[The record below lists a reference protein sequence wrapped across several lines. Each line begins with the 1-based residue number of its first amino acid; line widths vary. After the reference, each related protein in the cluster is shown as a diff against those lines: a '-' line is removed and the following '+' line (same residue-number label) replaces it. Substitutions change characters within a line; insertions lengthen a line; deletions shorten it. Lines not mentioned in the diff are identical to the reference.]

1 MSNSSFIGA
10 EFTQQAEQVVL
21 KNLSAEHFG
30 VSELAQAMNM
40 SRSNLLRKIK
50 KQTSLSASQFIRQI
64 RLQQGREMLQKTSL
78 TVSEISFEVGF
89 ASTSYF
95 IKCFRE
101 HYGYPPGKLAKG
113 ELTEQVAHSDPP
125 RPFPWTYLVGA
136 AVLVVLAFFLTRSLG
151 SKEDSTSPLAEIEKS
166 IAVLPFLNES
176 SDSSNMY
183 FINGLMEATLNNL
196 QKIED
201 LRVISRT
208 SVEKYRDKAQSI
220 PEIAEELKV
229 SYFVEGSGQKIG
241 DQVLLNIQLIEAASD
256 KHIWAE
262 QYSREIGNVFDL
274 QNEIAKKIAV
284 AIQAVVTPAE
294 LEQIE
299 KIPTKNL
306 QAYDLYLQALPHFH
320 ARTKEGLDRAIPL
333 FKQAI
338 EQDPQFALA
347 YGNLAIAY
355 YFLDIFQVDKQF
367 TDTINN
373 YADKALLYDPKSPVS
388 LLAKAFYYMHTKDY
402 PLALPHLEKALE
414 YNPNSSAVV
423 QMLTD
428 YYARYVPNTAK
439 HLEYALRGVQ
449 LDIGAN
455 DSIAQSYIYVSMS
468 HALVQTGFIEEAI
481 KYINLSIDYY
491 PNNEFSHYL
500 KAIILYAKDLDMEK
514 VKSRLIKEFRK
525 DTTRLDIM
533 QEVAKLY
540 YLQENYDSAY
550 HYFKQ
555 FVAIRKARG
564 WNVYPQEDITIG
576 WVYEK
581 VGLEKEANK
590 FYEAFTAFCQKE
602 QSIYRN
608 VWLAL
613 DQVRTGEIEEGIE
626 QLKIF
631 ADQDDFMY
639 WFLLLGKDPILKP
652 VQDHPEFKLV
662 LQRIKDRFWENHE
675 RLAESLK
682 EKGLL

>member
-1 MSNSSFIGA
+1 MSDSSFIGA
-10 EFTQQAEQVVL
+10 EFTHQAEQIVL
-21 KNLSAEHFG
+21 ENLSEAHFG

-50 KQTSLSASQFIRQI
+50 KQTGLSASQFIRQI
-64 RLQQGREMLQKTSL
+64 RLQKGREMLQKTSL

-113 ELTEQVAHSDPP
+113 ELTEDVPEITSPQS
-125 RPFPWTYLVGA
+125 FPWKYVVII
-136 AVLVVLAFFLTRSLG
+136 AVVALLAFFIARSFG
-151 SKEDSTSPLAEIEKS
+151 SREDSTSPLAEVEKS

-208 SVEKYRDKAQSI
+208 SVEKYRDKDQSI

-262 QYSREIGNVFDL
+262 QYSREIGNVFEL
-274 QNEIAKKIAV
+274 QNEIAKKIAA
-284 AIQAVVTPAE
+284 AIKAVVTPAE

-299 KIPTKNL
+299 KIPTENL

-320 ARTKEGLDRAIPL
+320 ARTREGLEQAMPL
-333 FKQAI
+333 FMEAI
-338 EQDPQFALA
+338 EQDPQFSLA
-347 YGNLAIAY
+347 YANMAISY
-355 YFLDIFQVDKQF
+355 YFLDIFQVDKQY
-367 TDTINN
+367 TDSINT
-373 YADKALLYDPKSPVS
+373 YADKALLYDPTSPVS
-388 LLAKAFYYMHTKDY
+388 LLAKAFYYIHTKDY
-402 PLALPHLEKALE
+402 PSALPHLEKALE

-428 YYARYVPNTAK
+428 YYARFAPNTAK

-468 HALVQTGFIEEAI
+468 HALVQTGFIDEALH
-481 KYINLSIDYY
+481 YIDLSINYN
-491 PNNEFSHYL
+491 PNNEFSYYL
-500 KAIILYAKDLDMEK
+500 KALILYAKDLDVEK
-514 VKSRLIKEFRK
+514 VKRRLLKEFRK
-525 DTTRLDIM
+525 DTTRLDIL

-550 HYFKQ
+550 FYFQQ
-555 FVAIRKARG
+555 FVAIREARA
-564 WNVYPQEDITIG
+564 WNVYANENITIG

-581 VGLEKEANK
+581 VGLPEEAKK

-613 DQVRTGEIEEGIE
+613 DHVRLGEIEEAIE

-639 WFLLLGKDPILKP
+639 WFLLLGNDPILKP
-652 VQDHPEFKLV
+652 LQDHPEFKRV
-662 LQRIKDRFWENHE
+662 LQKIKDRFWENH
-675 RLAESLK
+675 RVLAESLRGQ
-682 EKGLL
+682 GLL

>member
-1 MSNSSFIGA
+1 MIGA
-10 EFTQQAEQVVL
+10 EFTKQAETIVL
-21 KNLSAEHFG
+21 ENISEEQFG
-30 VSELAQAMNM
+30 VSELAQTMNM

-50 KQTSLSASQFIRQI
+50 KQTGLSASQFIRQI
-64 RLQQGREMLQKTSL
+64 RLQKGRELLQDTSL

-113 ELTEQVAHSDPP
+113 ELTEEVPAIDPQQSSLWKYVAG
-125 RPFPWTYLVGA
+125 L
-136 AVLVVLAFFLTRSLG
+136 AVVAILAIFIARSLI
-151 SKEDSTSPLAEIEKS
+151 SREDSTLPIAEIEKS
-166 IAVLPFLNES
+166 IAVLPFINES

-196 QKIED
+196 QRIED

-208 SVEKYRDKAQSI
+208 SVEKYRGKEQSI
-220 PEIAEELKV
+220 PEIAEQLKV
-229 SYFVEGSGQKIG
+229 NYFVEGSGQKIG
-241 DQVLLNIQLIEAASD
+241 DQVLLNIQLIEAATD

-262 QYSREIGNVFDL
+262 QYSREIGNVFGL
-274 QNEIAKKIAV
+274 QNEVAKKIAE
-284 AIQAVVTPAE
+284 AIEAIVTPAE
-294 LEQIE
+294 LEQID
-299 KIPTKNL
+299 KKPTENL
-306 QAYDLYLQALPHFH
+306 LAYDLYLQALPHFH

-338 EQDPQFALA
+338 EADPQFALA
-347 YGNLAIAY
+347 YANMAIAY
-355 YFLDIFQVDKQF
+355 YFLDIFQVDQQY
-367 TDTINN
+367 TDLINN
-373 YADKALLYDPKSPVS
+373 CADKALLYDPTSPVS
-388 LLAKAFYYMHTKDY
+388 LLAKAFYYIHIKDY

-428 YYARYVPNTAK
+428 YYSRYVPNTAK
-439 HLEYALRGVQ
+439 HLEYALKGVR

-481 KYINLSIDYY
+481 DYINLSIDYY
-491 PNNEFSHYL
+491 PENEYSYYL
-500 KAIILYAKDLDMEK
+500 KAIILYARDLDLK
-514 VKSRLIKEFRK
+514 QTQKRLLRELRK
-525 DTTRLDIM
+525 DTTRLDIL

-540 YLQENYDSAY
+540 YLQENFDSAY
-550 HYFKQ
+550 YYFEQ
-555 FVAIRKARG
+555 FVTAREDKG
-564 WNVYPQEDITIG
+564 WNIYPQEDITIG

-581 VGLEKEANK
+581 VGLEEEAK
-590 FYEAFTAFCQKE
+590 QFYEAFAVFCQKE
-602 QSIYRN
+602 QSIYRS

-613 DQVRTGEIEEGIE
+613 DHVRKGEIEEAIE

-639 WFLLLGKDPILKP
+639 WFLLLENDPILKP
-652 VQDHPEFKLV
+652 LTTHPEFSLII
-662 LQRIKDRFWENHE
+662 QQIKDRFWENQKNF
-675 RLAESLK
+675 SSYLK
-682 EKGLL
+682 EEGLL

>member
-1 MSNSSFIGA
+1 MIEADFM
-10 EFTQQAEQVVL
+10 QQAETIVL
-21 KNLSAEHFG
+21 EHLAQEQFG

-50 KQTSLSASQFIRQI
+50 KQTGLSASQFIRQI
-64 RLQQGREMLQKTSL
+64 RLQKGREMLQETSL

-101 HYGYPPGKLAKG
+101 HYWYPPGKLAKG
-113 ELTEQVAHSDPP
+113 ELTEEITKSDPP
-125 RPFPWTYLVGA
+125 KSYPWKYVAGA
-136 AVLVVLAFFLTRSLG
+136 AVLVVLVIFLARSLG
-151 SKEDSTSPLAEIEKS
+151 FKEDSTSPLVEIEKS

-208 SVEKYRDKAQSI
+208 SVEKYREQVRSI

-262 QYSREIGNVFDL
+262 QYSREIGNVFEL
-274 QNEIAKKIAV
+274 QNEIAKKIAA
-284 AIQAVVTPAE
+284 AIKAVVTPAE
-294 LEQIE
+294 LKQIE
-299 KIPTKNL
+299 KIPTENL
-306 QAYDLYLQALPHFH
+306 EAYDLYLQALPHFH
-320 ARTKEGLDRAIPL
+320 ARTREGLEQAMPL
-333 FKQAI
+333 FNQAL
-338 EQDPQFALA
+338 ELDPQFSLA
-347 YGNLAIAY
+347 YASLAISY
-355 YFLDIFQVDKQF
+355 YFLDIFQVDKQY
-367 TDTINN
+367 TDSINN
-373 YADKALLYDPKSPVS
+373 YADKALLYDPTSPVS
-388 LLAKAFYYMHTKDY
+388 LMAKAFYYMHTKDY
-402 PLALPHLEKALE
+402 ASALPHLEKALE
-414 YNPNSSAVV
+414 YHPNSSAVV

-428 YYARYVPNTAK
+428 YYSRFVPNTAK

-455 DSIAQSYIYVSMS
+455 DSVAQSYIYVSMS
-468 HALVQTGFIEEAI
+468 LALVQTGFIDEAT
-481 KYINLSIDYY
+481 KYINLSIDYN
-491 PNNEFSHYL
+491 PNNEFSYYL
-500 KAIILYAKDLDMEK
+500 KALILYAKDLDKEK
-514 VKSRLIKEFRK
+514 VKRRLIKEFRK

-550 HYFKQ
+550 YYFKQ
-555 FVAIRKARG
+555 FVAIREARD
-564 WNVYPQEDITIG
+564 WNVYPNENITIG

-581 VGLEKEANK
+581 VGLPEEAQK
-590 FYEAFTAFCQKE
+590 FYRAFAAFSKE
-602 QSIYRN
+602 DPSIYRN
-608 VWLAL
+608 LWLGIDYAR
-613 DQVRTGEIEEGIE
+613 QGEQEAAIK
-626 QLKIF
+626 QLKTF
-631 ADQDDFMY
+631 AEHDDFQY
-639 WFLLLGKDPILKP
+639 WFLLLENDPILKSLHN
-652 VQDHPEFKLV
+652 HPEFSSVMQK
-662 LQRIKDRFWENHE
+662 IKDQFWENHQV
-675 RLAESLK
+675 LAKSLRG
-682 EKGLL
+682 KGLL

>member
-1 MSNSSFIGA
+1 MIEADFI
-10 EFTQQAEQVVL
+10 QQAETIVL
-21 KNLSAEHFG
+21 EHLSQEQFG

-50 KQTSLSASQFIRQI
+50 KQTGLSASQFIRQI
-64 RLQQGREMLQKTSL
+64 RLKKGREMLQETSL

-113 ELTEQVAHSDPP
+113 ELTEEVAEPHPP
-125 RPFPWTYLVGA
+125 RSFPWKYVVGA
-136 AVLVVLAFFLTRSLG
+136 VVLVVLAIFLTRSLG
-151 SKEDSTSPLAEIEKS
+151 SKEDSTSPLGEIEKS

-208 SVEKYRDKAQSI
+208 SVEKYRYQARSI
-220 PEIAEELKV
+220 PEIAEELRV

-262 QYSREIGNVFDL
+262 QYSREIGNVFEL
-274 QNEIAKKIAV
+274 QNEIAKKIAA
-284 AIQAVVTPAE
+284 AIKAVVTPAE

-299 KIPTKNL
+299 KIPTENL
-306 QAYDLYLQALPHFH
+306 EAYDLYLQALPHFH
-320 ARTKEGLDRAIPL
+320 ARTREGLEQALPL
-333 FKQAI
+333 FNQAI
-338 EQDPQFALA
+338 EQDPQFSLA
-347 YGNLAIAY
+347 YANLAISY
-355 YFLDIFQVDKQF
+355 YFLDIFQVDKQY
-367 TDTINN
+367 TDSINT
-373 YADKALLYDPKSPVS
+373 YADKALLYDPTSPVS
-388 LLAKAFYYMHTKDY
+388 LLAKSFYYIHTKDY
-402 PLALPHLEKALE
+402 PSALPHLEKALE

-428 YYARYVPNTAK
+428 YYARFVPNTAK

-449 LDIGAN
+449 LEIGAE

-468 HALVQTGFIEEAI
+468 HALVQTGFIDEALH
-481 KYINLSIDYY
+481 YIDLSINYN
-491 PNNEFSHYL
+491 PNNEFSYYL
-500 KAIILYAKDLDMEK
+500 KALILYAKDLDVEK
-514 VKSRLIKEFRK
+514 VKRRLLKEFRK
-525 DTTRLDIM
+525 DTTRLDIL

-550 HYFKQ
+550 FYFQQ
-555 FVAIRKARG
+555 FVAIREARA
-564 WNVYPQEDITIG
+564 WNVYPNENITIG

-581 VGLEKEANK
+581 VGLPEEAQN
-590 FYEAFTAFCQKE
+590 FYRAFEEFSAKDP
-602 QSIYRN
+602 SIYRSL
-608 VWLAL
+608 WLGIDYA
-613 DQVRTGEIEEGIE
+613 RKGEREAAIE
-626 QLKIF
+626 QLKTF
-631 ADQDDFMY
+631 ANHDDFQY
-639 WFLLLGKDPILKP
+639 WFLLLGNDPILKSLHS
-652 VQDHPEFKLV
+652 HPEFSSVMQK
-662 LQRIKDRFWENHE
+662 IKDRFWENH
-675 RLAESLK
+675 RVLAESLRG
-682 EKGLL
+682 KGLL

>member
-1 MSNSSFIGA
+1 MSNSSFTGTD
-10 EFTQQAEQVVL
+10 FTHQAEQIVL
-21 KNLSAEHFG
+21 EHLSEEQFG

-50 KQTSLSASQFIRQI
+50 KQTGHSASQFIRQI
-64 RLQQGREMLQKTSL
+64 RLQKGREMLQDTSL

-113 ELTEQVAHSDPP
+113 ELVEEIPEINPQPSSPWKYVVGFAVVAI
-125 RPFPWTYLVGA
+125 
-136 AVLVVLAFFLTRSLG
+136 LAIFLARALTSR
-151 SKEDSTSPLAEIEKS
+151 EDSTLPLAEIEKS

-208 SVEKYRDKAQSI
+208 SVEKYRGKDQSI

-229 SYFVEGSGQKIG
+229 NYFVEGSGQKIG
-241 DQVLLNIQLIEAASD
+241 DQVLLNIQLIEAATD

-274 QNEIAKKIAV
+274 QNEVAKKIAE
-284 AIQAVVTPAE
+284 AIEAIVTPAE

-299 KIPTKNL
+299 KKPTENL
-306 QAYDLYLQALPHFH
+306 LAYDLYLQALPHFH
-320 ARTKEGLDRAIPL
+320 ARTKEGLDQAIPL

-338 EQDPQFALA
+338 EEDPQFALA
-347 YGNLAIAY
+347 YANLAIAY
-355 YFLDIFQVDKQF
+355 YFLDIFQIDQQYS
-367 TDTINN
+367 DLINN
-373 YADKALLYDPKSPVS
+373 YADKALLYDPSSPVS

-428 YYARYVPNTAK
+428 YYSRYVPNTAK
-439 HLEYALRGVQ
+439 HLEYALRGIQ
-449 LDIGAN
+449 LDIGSK
-455 DSIAQSYIYVSMS
+455 DSVAQSYIYVSMS
-468 HALVQTGFIEEAI
+468 NALVQTGFIDEAI
-481 KYINLSIDYY
+481 DYINLSIDYY
-491 PNNEFSHYL
+491 PENEYSYYL
-500 KAIILYAKDLDMEK
+500 KAIILYAKELDLKEAQK
-514 VKSRLIKEFRK
+514 RLLKELRK
-525 DTTRLDIM
+525 DTTRLDIL

-540 YLQENYDSAY
+540 YLQEDYDSAY
-550 HYFKQ
+550 YYFAQ
-555 FVAIRKARG
+555 FVTARETKG
-564 WNVYPQEDITIG
+564 WNIYPQEDITIG

-581 VGLEKEANK
+581 VGLEEEAK
-590 FYEAFTAFCQKE
+590 QFYEAFTAFCQKE

-613 DQVRTGEIEEGIE
+613 DHVRKGEIEEGIE

-631 ADQDDFMY
+631 AEQDDFMY

-652 VQDHPEFKLV
+652 LHNHPEFGLIK
-662 LQRIKDRFWENHE
+662 QKIKDRFWENH
-675 RLAESLK
+675 RKLAETLSS
-682 EKGLL
+682 KGLL